1 MIIKAD
7 LHVHSKAS
15 ADGRSEISKLV
26 KAAVKKG
33 IDAIAITDHDICS
46 VLPESNNVLLIPA
59 AEITTDAGHI
69 LALFLETPID
79 MKALLNSSPI
89 ADAERTIQAI
99 HAHGGIAVW
108 AHPFA
113 PQKADEKQ
121 FQNLKIDA
129 VETQN
134 ARAPLKDFSA
144 NQKAAQLAAWRSLPC
159 VGGSDAHH
167 ASEIG
172 SCYTEFECNA
182 KTIDDL
188 RRALRCGD
196 CRAVFV
202 HSCSKTKKALSLMRK
217 ARQMGFISF
226 CRSLIYFAWSLIQDI
241 FQKQRGKKE
250 S

>member
-7 LHVHSKAS
+7 LHVHSKS
-15 ADGRSEISKLV
+15 SIDGRSEISEIV
-26 KAAVKKG
+26 KAAANRG

-46 VLPESNNVLLIPA
+46 VLPQSNDVLLIPA

-79 MKALLNSSPI
+79 MKSLFDASSI
-89 ADAERTIQAI
+89 VNAEKAIQVI

-113 PQKADEKQ
+113 PQKANKKQ
-121 FQNLKIDA
+121 FQNLEIDA

-134 ARAPLKDFSA
+134 ARAPLKDVAA
-144 NQKAAQLAAWRSLPC
+144 NQKARELAALRSLPC

-182 KTIDDL
+182 KTIEDL
-188 RRALRCGD
+188 RRALRCGI
-196 CRAVFV
+196 AVLFLFIHALKPKKHFLKCTKQDKTDLFLFV
-202 HSCSKTKKALSLMRK
+202 VR
-217 ARQMGFISF
+217 
-226 CRSLIYFAWSLIQDI
+226 
-241 FQKQRGKKE
+241 
-250 S
+250 

>member
-7 LHVHSKAS
+7 LHIHSKS
-15 ADGRSEISKLV
+15 SIDGRSEISEIV
-26 KAAVKKG
+26 KAAANRG

-46 VLPESNNVLLIPA
+46 VLPQSNDVLLIPA

-79 MKALLNSSPI
+79 MKSLFDASSI
-89 ADAERTIQAI
+89 VNAEKAIQVI

-113 PQKADEKQ
+113 PQKANKKQ
-121 FQNLKIDA
+121 FQNLEIDA

-134 ARAPLKDFSA
+134 ARAPLKDVAA
-144 NQKAAQLAAWRSLPC
+144 NQKARELAALRSLPC

-182 KTIDDL
+182 KTIEDL

-202 HSCSKTKKALSLMRK
+202 HSCSKTKKALSQMHK
-217 ARQMGFISF
+217 ARQNGFVPF

-241 FQKQRGKKE
+241 FQKQRRNKGI
-250 S
+250 